1 MLQRLRELVAGLGRA
16 MRRFFYRV
24 IDALSAARVAIVA
37 LLVLAAAAY
46 AMYRHPPIKTVA
58 RGELGIRYNR
68 LTGNLDEWRDGGALV
83 LPGLYEVRVFSL
95 RDQAYRPADSSRA
108 DGPAPFQSVEGL
120 SLGVDLTV
128 RYALDAARLRAVWSR
143 LPEDVGADVVQPA
156 VASVVYKVF
165 ARYTVR
171 EIFSAKRAEIQQAI
185 ETELAPKLAADG
197 VTLRDVLLGKVDL
210 PPDYKRGLDALLAE
224 ELASEKMR
232 FTLELKEKRV
242 RESELEAEAAR
253 VRREKAAEAA
263 ALEQVIAARAQ
274 DDAMKH
280 VLPLKQR
287 QVEQRRLEAEAERV
301 AQVRRAKGAAQ
312 ARRIEA
318 DGEASAR
325 TKLADAEAYRLEKV
339 GKANAAQMEREG
351 VLVSRHPL
359 LIQKTLADK
368 LSDKIQ
374 VIIAPPPADQGFIGA
389 TLLGGGGRKQ

>member
-1 MLQRLRELVAGLGRA
+1 MLQRLRELVADVGRV
-16 MRRFFYRV
+16 MRRFFYRAM
-24 IDALSAARVAIVA
+24 DALSAGRVVIAALA
-37 LLVLAAAAY
+37 LLAAIGY
-46 AMYRHPPIKTVA
+46 AMYQHPPVKTVA
-58 RGELGIRYNR
+58 RGELGVRYNR
-68 LTGNLDEWRDGGALV
+68 LTGGLDEWREGSALV
-83 LPGLYEVRVFSL
+83 LPGLHDVRVFSL
-95 RDQAYRPADSSRA
+95 RDQVYRPAESSRA
-108 DGPAPFQSVEGL
+108 EGPAPFQSIEGL
-120 SLGVDLTV
+120 SLGVDLSV

-143 LPEDVGADVVQPA
+143 LPDDVGADVVQPA
-156 VASVVYKVF
+156 VASVVYKIF

-171 EIFSAKRAEIQQAI
+171 EIFSGKRAEIQQAI

-197 VTLRDVLLGKVDL
+197 VALRDVLIGKVDL
-210 PPDYKRGLDALLAE
+210 PPDYKRGLEALLAE

-253 VRREKAAEAA
+253 VRREKAAEAS
-263 ALEQVIAARAQ
+263 ALEQVIAARGQ
-274 DDAMKH
+274 DEAMKH

-301 AQVRRAKGAAQ
+301 AQIRRAKGSAQ

-325 TKLADAEAYRLEKV
+325 QRLADAEAYRLEKV
-339 GKANAAQMEREG
+339 GRANAAQMEREG
-351 VLVSRHPL
+351 ALVSRHPL

-389 TLLGGGGRKQ
+389 TLLGGGRKP

>member
-1 MLQRLRELVAGLGRA
+1 MLQRLREVGAATGRA
-16 MRRFFYRV
+16 LRRFV
-24 IDALSAARVAIVA
+24 HSTLAAIGAARVAIIA
-37 LLVLAAAAY
+37 LLLFLAAGY
-46 AMYRHPPIKTVA
+46 AMYQHPPIRTVA

-68 LTGNLDEWRDGGALV
+68 LTGSLDEWRDGSELV
-83 LPGLYEVRVFSL
+83 LPGVHDARIFPL
-95 RDQAYRPADSSRA
+95 RDQVYRPAESQRA

-128 RYALDAARLRAVWSR
+128 RYALDAARLRTVWAR
-143 LPEDVGADVVQPA
+143 LPDDVGADVVQPA

-171 EIFSAKRAEIQQAI
+171 EIFSGKRAEIQQAI

-197 VTLRDVLLGKVDL
+197 VALRDVLIGKVDL

-274 DDAMKH
+274 DEAMKH
-280 VLPLKQR
+280 VLPWKQR

-301 AQVRRAKGAAQ
+301 AQIRRAKGTAQ

-318 DGEASAR
+318 DGEANAR
-325 TKLADAEAYRLEKV
+325 QRLADAEAYRLEKV
-339 GKANAAQMEREG
+339 GKANAEQMAREG

-389 TLLGGGGRKQ
+389 TLLGAGRKQ

>member
-1 MLQRLRELVAGLGRA
+1 

-24 IDALSAARVAIVA
+24 RGSLSAARVAIGA
-37 LLVLAAAAY
+37 LLALLAVGY
-46 AMYRHPPIKTVA
+46 GMYKHPPIKAVA

-68 LTGNLDEWRDGGALV
+68 FTGNLDEWREGSALV
-83 LPGLYEVRVFSL
+83 LPGLHDVRVFSL
-95 RDQAYRPADSSRA
+95 RDQVYRPIDSSRA

-120 SLGVDLTV
+120 SLGVDLSV
-128 RYALDAARLRAVWSR
+128 RYVLDATRLPAVWARL
-143 LPEDVGADVVQPA
+143 PDDVGADVVQPA

-171 EIFSAKRAEIQQAI
+171 EIFSGKRAEIQQAI
-185 ETELAPKLAADG
+185 ETELAPKLAADS
-197 VTLRDVLLGKVDL
+197 VALRDVLLGKVDL
-210 PPDYKRGLDALLAE
+210 PSDYKRGLEALLAE

-301 AQVRRAKGAAQ
+301 AQIRRAKGAAQ

-325 TKLADAEAYRLEKV
+325 QRLADAEAYRLEKV
-339 GKANAAQMEREG
+339 GRANAAQMEREG
-351 VLVSRHPL
+351 ALVSRHPL

-374 VIIAPPPADQGFIGA
+374 VIIAPPPTDQGFIGA
-389 TLLGGGGRKQ
+389 TLLGGGQKR

>member
-1 MLQRLRELVAGLGRA
+1 MLQRLRELIAELGRA
-16 MRRFFYRV
+16 ISRFFYRAM
-24 IDALSAARVAIVA
+24 DALSAGRVVIAALA
-37 LLVLAAAAY
+37 LLAAIGY
-46 AMYRHPPIKTVA
+46 AMYQHPPVKTVA
-58 RGELGIRYNR
+58 RGELGVRYNR
-68 LTGNLDEWRDGGALV
+68 LTGGLDEWREGSALV
-83 LPGLYEVRVFSL
+83 LPGLHDVRVFSL
-95 RDQAYRPADSSRA
+95 RDQVYRPAESSRA
-108 DGPAPFQSVEGL
+108 DGPAPFQSIEGL
-120 SLGVDLTV
+120 SLGVDLSV

-143 LPEDVGADVVQPA
+143 LPDDVGADVVQPA
-156 VASVVYKVF
+156 VASVVYKIF

-171 EIFSAKRAEIQQAI
+171 EIFSGKRAEIQQAI

-197 VTLRDVLLGKVDL
+197 VALRDVLIGKVDL
-210 PPDYKRGLDALLAE
+210 PPDYKRGLEALLAE

-242 RESELEAEAAR
+242 RESELEAEALR
-253 VRREKAAEAA
+253 VRREKAAEAS
-263 ALEQVIAARAQ
+263 ALEQVIAARGQ
-274 DDAMKH
+274 DEAMKH

-301 AQVRRAKGAAQ
+301 AQIRRAKGSAQ

-325 TKLADAEAYRLEKV
+325 QRLADAEAYRLEKV
-339 GKANAAQMEREG
+339 GRANAAQMEREG
-351 VLVSRHPL
+351 ALVSRHPL

-389 TLLGGGGRKQ
+389 TLLGGGRKP

>member
-1 MLQRLRELVAGLGRA
+1 MLQRLRELIADLGRA
-16 MRRFFYRV
+16 ISRFFYRV
-24 IDALSAARVAIVA
+24 MDALSARRVVIAALA
-37 LLVLAAAAY
+37 LLAAIGY
-46 AMYRHPPIKTVA
+46 AMYQHPPVKTVA
-58 RGELGIRYNR
+58 RGELGVRYNR
-68 LTGNLDEWRDGGALV
+68 LTGGLDEWREGSALV
-83 LPGLYEVRVFSL
+83 LPGLHDVRVFAL
-95 RDQAYRPADSSRA
+95 RDQVYRPAESSRA
-108 DGPAPFQSVEGL
+108 DGPAPFQSIEGL
-120 SLGVDLTV
+120 SLGVDLSV

-143 LPEDVGADVVQPA
+143 LPDDVGADVVQPA
-156 VASVVYKVF
+156 VASVVYKIL

-171 EIFSAKRAEIQQAI
+171 EIFSGKRAEIQQAI

-197 VTLRDVLLGKVDL
+197 VALRDVLIGKVDL
-210 PPDYKRGLDALLAE
+210 PPDYKRGLEALLAE

-242 RESELEAEAAR
+242 RESELEAEALR
-253 VRREKAAEAA
+253 VRREKAAEAS
-263 ALEQVIAARAQ
+263 ALEQVIAARGQ
-274 DDAMKH
+274 DEAMKH

-301 AQVRRAKGAAQ
+301 AQIRRAKGSAQ

-325 TKLADAEAYRLEKV
+325 QRLADAEAYRLEKV
-339 GKANAAQMEREG
+339 GRANAAQMEREG
-351 VLVSRHPL
+351 ALVSRHPL

-389 TLLGGGGRKQ
+389 TLLGGGRKP